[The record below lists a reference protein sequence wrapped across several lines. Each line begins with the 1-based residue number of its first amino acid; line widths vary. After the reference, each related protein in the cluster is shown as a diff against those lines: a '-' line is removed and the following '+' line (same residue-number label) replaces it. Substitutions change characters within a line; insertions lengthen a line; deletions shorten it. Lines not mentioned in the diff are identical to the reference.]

1 MNLLFTK
8 MLQARG
14 SEYLTLDQQGLII
27 SASAGAA
34 RFGDPPEQVVVGEDI
49 TRGFPE
55 LLGLEDV
62 LIAICVGDLPDFSL
76 TAIAR
81 VSANQVALYFD
92 IYLFADPEIQRPVD
106 QLICLLEDV
115 TERRALE
122 QSLVQNSNETNL
134 LVNQL
139 RISKNY
145 IDQILASM
153 ADVLIVT
160 NPLGQI
166 KTVNQA
172 AIDLFGYSE
181 AELINQSIFLLV
193 KDAQITMGKPSKCQT
208 KNNKI
213 LVISF
218 SCSTLETMPDIE
230 PNLIYV
236 GRNIT
241 ELQRQQQRQ
250 ELQYAIAEILTT
262 TNALNQ
268 AIPKV
273 LAAICTNL
281 EWDFGALWMPEVTID
296 EQVEIKLI
304 QTWGKE
310 NLTAQAHRAQSS
322 TKSSEI
328 EFSYSQRI
336 VEEVWASGCPDW
348 VIDIENDPRFFFK
361 SFVDQSHL
369 RSAFSVPIIGSAVND
384 DLIRETYEL
393 EVDDEFIY
401 SKQVTLGVMIFF
413 SYKIHPLDADQLKI
427 MGAIG
432 YQIGQYINRKQAEL
446 ALHNQQEKTNKLL
459 LNILPESI
467 AIRLKEDET
476 TIAETFDDV
485 TVLFADLVGFT
496 QLSAEISATALVELL
511 NQVFSEFDRLAEFYK
526 LEKIKTIG
534 DCYMVV
540 GGLPQ
545 RREDHALAIAD
556 IALDMLEVINR
567 FNARNPHRSLS
578 LRIGINTGTVIA
590 GVIGLRKFIYD
601 LWGDTVNTA
610 SRMEAHGLPDKI
622 QVTEATYA
630 QLYEHYHLSKRGT
643 IAIKGKGEM
652 VTYFLEAKKV

>member
-14 SEYLTLDQQGLII
+14 SEYLTLNQQGLIVTT
-27 SASAGAA
+27 SPGAA

-49 TRGFPE
+49 TGGFPE

-62 LIAICVGDLPDFSL
+62 LTAICAGDLPDFSL

-81 VSANQVALYFD
+81 ISADQVALYFD
-92 IYLFADPEIQRPVD
+92 IYLFADPEASYPVN

-145 IDQILASM
+145 IDQIIASM

-208 KNNKI
+208 KNNKM

-218 SCSTLETMPDIE
+218 SCSTLETMPEVE

-273 LAAICTNL
+273 LTAICSNL
-281 EWDFGALWMPEVTID
+281 EWDFGALWMPETTIN
-296 EQVEIKLI
+296 EQVEIKLAY
-304 QTWGKE
+304 TWAKE
-310 NLTAQAHRAQSS
+310 NSVYQDNQTQ
-322 TKSSEI
+322 SSEI
-328 EFSYSQRI
+328 GLSYSQRI

-369 RSAFSVPIIGSAVND
+369 RSAFSIPIIGSAVDD

-413 SYKIHPLDADQLKI
+413 SYKIHPLDVDQLKI

-432 YQIGQYINRKQAEL
+432 YQIGQYINRKQAEA

-467 AIRLKEDET
+467 AARLKEDET

-496 QLSAEISATALVELL
+496 QLSAEISATELVELL
-511 NQVFSEFDRLAEFYK
+511 NRVFSEFDRLTEFYK

-567 FNARNPHRSLS
+567 FNARHPRRPLS

-610 SRMEAHGLPDKI
+610 SRMEAHGLPNKI

-630 QLYEHYHLSKRGT
+630 HLYEHYHLSQRGT
-643 IAIKGKGEM
+643 VAIKGKGEM
-652 VTYFLEAKKV
+652 VTYFLEAKKS

>member
-14 SEYLTLDQQGLII
+14 SEYLTLNQQGLII
-27 SASAGAA
+27 TASPGAA
-34 RFGDPPEQVVVGEDI
+34 RFGDPPEQVGVGEDI

-62 LIAICVGDLPDFSL
+62 LIAICAGDLPDFSL

-81 VSANQVALYFD
+81 ISADQVALYFD
-92 IYLFADPEIQRPVD
+92 IYLFGDPEAKQPVD

-145 IDQILASM
+145 IDRILASM

-160 NPLGQI
+160 NPVGQI

-193 KDAQITMGKPSKCQT
+193 KDAQITIGKPSKCQT
-208 KNNKI
+208 KNNKM

-262 TNALNQ
+262 ANTLSQ

-273 LAAICTNL
+273 LAAICHNL
-281 EWDFGALWMPEVTID
+281 EWDFGALWMPEVTTD
-296 EQVEIKLI
+296 RQAEIKLVH
-304 QTWGKE
+304 TWDKE
-310 NLTAQAHRAQSS
+310 NSAYQDKQTQ
-322 TKSSEI
+322 SSEI
-328 EFSYSQRI
+328 EFRYSQKI
-336 VEEVWASGCPDW
+336 VKEVWASGCPDW

-369 RSAFSVPIIGSAVND
+369 RSAFSIPIIGSAVDD
-384 DLIRETYEL
+384 DLIRETSEL

-413 SYKIHPLDADQLKI
+413 SYKIHPLDVDQLKI

-446 ALHNQQEKTNKLL
+446 ALHNQQKKNSKLL
-459 LNILPESI
+459 LNIL
-467 AIRLKEDET
+467 
-476 TIAETFDDV
+476 
-485 TVLFADLVGFT
+485 LFLT
-496 QLSAEISATALVELL
+496 
-511 NQVFSEFDRLAEFYK
+511 
-526 LEKIKTIG
+526 LEKQ
-534 DCYMVV
+534 D
-540 GGLPQ
+540 
-545 RREDHALAIAD
+545 
-556 IALDMLEVINR
+556 
-567 FNARNPHRSLS
+567 F
-578 LRIGINTGTVIA
+578 
-590 GVIGLRKFIYD
+590 
-601 LWGDTVNTA
+601 
-610 SRMEAHGLPDKI
+610 
-622 QVTEATYA
+622 
-630 QLYEHYHLSKRGT
+630 
-643 IAIKGKGEM
+643 
-652 VTYFLEAKKV
+652 

>member
-14 SEYLTLDQQGLII
+14 SEYLTLNQLGLII
-27 SASAGAA
+27 TVSPGAS

-62 LIAICVGDLPDFSL
+62 LIAICAGDLPDFSL

-81 VSANQVALYFD
+81 ISADQVASYFD
-92 IYLFADPEIQRPVD
+92 IYLFGDPEAKQPVN

-160 NPLGQI
+160 NPVGQI

-193 KDAQITMGKPSKCQT
+193 KDAQIIMGKPSKCQT
-208 KNNKI
+208 KNNKM

-230 PNLIYV
+230 PNLIYI

-262 TNALNQ
+262 TNTLSQ

-273 LAAICTNL
+273 LAAICNNL
-281 EWDFGALWMPEVTID
+281 EWDFGALWMPEITTD
-296 EQVEIKLI
+296 GQAEIKLVHNWYKKNLVYQSK
-304 QTWGKE
+304 QT
-310 NLTAQAHRAQSS
+310 Q
-322 TKSSEI
+322 SSEI
-328 EFSYSQRI
+328 EFSYSQKI
-336 VEEVWASGCPDW
+336 VEEVWASGSPDW

-369 RSAFSVPIIGSAVND
+369 RSAFSIPIIGSAVDD
-384 DLIRETYEL
+384 DLIRETYKL

-413 SYKIHPLDADQLKI
+413 SYKIHPLDVDQLKI

-446 ALHNQQEKTNKLL
+446 ALHTQQKKNSKLL
-459 LNILPESI
+459 LNIL
-467 AIRLKEDET
+467 
-476 TIAETFDDV
+476 
-485 TVLFADLVGFT
+485 LFLT
-496 QLSAEISATALVELL
+496 LEKQ
-511 NQVFSEFDRLAEFYK
+511 K
-526 LEKIKTIG
+526 LE
-534 DCYMVV
+534 
-540 GGLPQ
+540 
-545 RREDHALAIAD
+545 
-556 IALDMLEVINR
+556 N
-567 FNARNPHRSLS
+567 
-578 LRIGINTGTVIA
+578 
-590 GVIGLRKFIYD
+590 
-601 LWGDTVNTA
+601 
-610 SRMEAHGLPDKI
+610 
-622 QVTEATYA
+622 
-630 QLYEHYHLSKRGT
+630 
-643 IAIKGKGEM
+643 
-652 VTYFLEAKKV
+652 

>member
-14 SEYLTLDQQGLII
+14 SEYLTLNQQGQII
-27 SASAGAA
+27 SVSPGAA
-34 RFGDPPEQVVVGEDI
+34 RFGDIPEQVVVGEDI

-62 LIAICVGDLPDFSL
+62 LIAICAGDLPDFSL

-81 VSANQVALYFD
+81 ISADQVALYFD
-92 IYLFADPEIQRPVD
+92 IYLFADPEVKQPVD

-172 AIDLFGYSE
+172 AIDLFGYTE

-193 KDAQITMGKPSKCQT
+193 KDAQIIKGKPSKCQT
-208 KNNKI
+208 KTNKM

-218 SCSTLETMPDIE
+218 SCSTLETMSEVE

-262 TNALNQ
+262 TNTLNQ

-273 LAAICTNL
+273 LAAICHNL
-281 EWDFGALWMPEVTID
+281 EWDLGALWMPEVTTD
-296 EQVEIKLI
+296 EQLEIKLVN
-304 QTWGKE
+304 TWCKE
-310 NLTAQAHRAQSS
+310 NSAQDHQ
-322 TKSSEI
+322 TQCSEI
-328 EFSYSQRI
+328 GISYSQRL
-336 VEEVWASGCPDW
+336 VEEVWVSGCPDW

-369 RSAFSVPIIGSAVND
+369 QSAFSIPIIGSAVDD

-401 SKQVTLGVMIFF
+401 SKQVTLGVMVFF
-413 SYKIHPLDADQLKI
+413 SYKIHPLDVDQLKI

-459 LNILPESI
+459 LNILPVSI
-467 AIRLKEDET
+467 AARLKEDET

-485 TVLFADLVGFT
+485 TILFADLVGFT

-511 NQVFSEFDRLAEFYK
+511 NQVFSEFDRLTEFYK

-545 RREDHALAIAD
+545 RREDHALAIAN
-556 IALDMLEVINR
+556 IALDMLGVINN
-567 FNARNPHRSLS
+567 FNARHPHRPLS

-610 SRMEAHGLPDKI
+610 SRMESQGLPDKI

-630 QLYEHYHLSKRGT
+630 HLHEHYHLSKRGT
-643 IAIKGKGEM
+643 VAIKGKGEM
-652 VTYFLEAKKV
+652 VTYFLEAKKS